1 MAYELDFGQNVLRP
15 PLHHID
21 LACRRVRL
29 LQNHSCFLEFQAR
42 IAWVELV
49 WVSIAQVTEKIHF
62 PLAVGKECR
71 IQLVSVET
79 GHRPAGQSESA
90 CGQDEVRGLQLS
102 VAQPVLLNQRF
113 VSDEVRADIS
123 LRKEPGK
130 MLVEFRV

>member
-62 PLAVGKECR
+62 PLAVGTECR
-71 IQLVSVET
+71 IQLVIVET
-79 GHRPAGQSESA
+79 GHRAAVQSESA
-90 CGQDEVRGLQLS
+90 CDQDGVRCLQLA
-102 VAQPVLLNQRF
+102 VAEGVLLHQRF
-113 VSDEVRADIS
+113 ASDDVRADIS
-123 LRKEPGK
+123 MRKASPK
-130 MLVEFRV
+130 MLVE

>member
-71 IQLVSVET
+71 IQFVSVET
-79 GHRPAGQSESA
+79 GHRPAIQSQSS
-90 CGQDEVRGLQLS
+90 CGQDEISSLQGT
-102 VAQPVLLNQRF
+102 VPEGILLN
-113 VSDEVRADIS
+113 
-123 LRKEPGK
+123 
-130 MLVEFRV
+130 